1 LNAYKATEALVV
13 CERIRTFSMGK
24 NKNGGKPLQFMNI
37 GYIKATGALIATIVD
52 VAYQFGVKVYS
63 VDTRSWKAQ
72 VVGTTKGGK
81 APTLAYVKS
90 LGFDVKNDDA
100 ADSACIALYPFCKK
114 QNLKLEE

>member
-1 LNAYKATEALVV
+1 V
-13 CERIRTFSMGK
+13 CERIRTFTMGK
-24 NKNGGKPLQFMNI
+24 KEGKGQFLNI
-37 GYIKATGALIATIVD
+37 NYIKATGGLITTIVD
-52 VAYQFGVKVYS
+52 AAYLFGIKVYS

-81 APTLAYVKS
+81 APALEFIKN

-100 ADSACIALYPFCKK
+100 ADSACIALYPFCRK